1 MLLAGLASPQS
12 YDQFSAGVADKRCLA
27 LTCSIISISFP
38 SLPEIFP
45 ALASGG
51 TALGQAGSQI
61 LAIIITLG
69 MAVTGGLITGQLGFC
84 FS

>member
-1 MLLAGLASPQS
+1 MP
-12 YDQFSAGVADKRCLA
+12 A

-51 TALGQAGSQI
+51 TAQSQALSQL
-61 LAIIITLG
+61 LAIILTLV
-69 MAVTGGLITGQLGFC
+69 MAVIGGLLTGQLSYTFYHLHYLKMR
-84 FS
+84 